1 MNGDRPSLLHAVYLT
16 HVNVFLP
23 RTGLPSSKRR
33 KNQFRNR
40 RRFAYGTVFVALLN
54 WLINISQYL
63 HERST
68 KVCEKQQWARTSPCE
83 KDFFKMTLTL
93 QVSSVFK
100 IESEFRDDAIY
111 CYWNEGKTAKC
122 EQENHFTFPI
132 GADDGGRWTFDRNS
146 RFAAPCVLFAFYFSL
161 HAALATLQ
169 FLISFFFLIHL
180 NYISL
185 VLLRDVMRYSTW
197 SWWIRDCCD

>member
-40 RRFAYGTVFVALLN
+40 RRFAYETVFIALLN
-54 WLINISQYL
+54 WLINISQSL

-68 KVCEKQQWARTSPCE
+68 KVCEKQQQWARASPCE

-93 QVSSVFK
+93 QDSSSLHVST

-146 RFAAPCVLFAFYFSL
+146 RFAAPCVLFAFFYYFSL

-169 FLISFFFLIHL
+169 FLISFFFFFHSFEL
-180 NYISL
+180 Y
-185 VLLRDVMRYSTW
+185 
-197 SWWIRDCCD
+197 